1 MPSNK
6 VRAHRSEGV
15 PNRLLPPLAVNSTC
29 FGHSKRHNSSLV
41 RVSCLARVISGWE
54 DPAEG
59 ALKRL
64 SKGHSYEHLCP
75 DSNGGRK
82 VAPEDTGNFW
92 MNGPDGLRLTVQ
104 AFVNFP
110 QPRSAKQARS
120 SFSGSS

>member
-1 MPSNK
+1 M
-6 VRAHRSEGV
+6 
-15 PNRLLPPLAVNSTC
+15 
-29 FGHSKRHNSSLV
+29 
-41 RVSCLARVISGWE
+41 ARVISGWE